1 LPDNDQAGRLH
12 LDAVGVSLSEVGA
25 SVRVLDLPGLPPKG
39 DVIDWANAGGTAE
52 QLHALIENEAR
63 SLEPSE
69 CERVNAEAAKAE
81 TFLIRASEITPEPI
95 SWLWKYWLA
104 RGKLHIIAGAPGGG
118 KTTIY
123 LSFAAIISSGGT
135 WPDGTRAQA
144 GNVLIWT
151 SEDGCADTIIP
162 RLMRM
167 DADLDRIF
175 IVRSHREANGKTR
188 TFNPSTDMESL
199 REKAATISGGVD
211 FVFLDPVVSA
221 VPVTRNSDKNAETR
235 AGLTPFV
242 EFIEALNAAGGGV
255 THVSKGTAGKDP
267 LERVTGTLAYG
278 AVPRIVLLTSVN
290 KAEGDGEPERIM
302 VRVKN
307 NIGPCDG
314 GFGFHI
320 DMAPL
325 LERPDVEA
333 TRIVWEL
340 PLEGTAIELMNAAE
354 GETAKVSKLDE
365 AKRFLRAA
373 LAKGERPVKEL
384 QTEAESQN
392 ISWRTIKRGSEDG
405 KIGKRKDGFAG
416 WFWWLS

>member
-1 LPDNDQAGRLH
+1 MKTAAYVPPEGAKTAAIDDGQGPAAGLN
-12 LDAVGVSLSEVGA
+12 G
-25 SVRVLDLPGLPPKG
+25 
-39 DVIDWANAGGTAE
+39 
-52 QLHALIENEAR
+52 AR
-63 SLEPSE
+63 S
-69 CERVNAEAAKAE
+69 NGE
-81 TFLIRASEITPEPI
+81 TFLIKASEIAPEPI
-95 SWLWKYWLA
+95 AWLWKYWLA

-123 LSFAAIISSGGT
+123 LSFAAIISSGAK
-135 WPDGTRAQA
+135 WPDGTRAA
-144 GNVLIWT
+144 VGNVLIWT
-151 SEDGCADTIIP
+151 SEDGHADTIIP

-167 DADLDRIF
+167 GADLDRIF
-175 IVRSHREANGKTR
+175 IVRSQREANGKTR
-188 TFNPSTDMESL
+188 AFNPSTDMESL

-242 EFIEALNAAGGGV
+242 DFVVELNAAGGGV
-255 THVSKGTAGKDP
+255 THVSKGTSGKDP

-307 NIGPCDG
+307 NIGPNDG

-320 DMAPL
+320 DTAPL
-325 LERPDVEA
+325 IERPDIEA
-333 TRIVWEL
+333 TRIVWES
-340 PLEGTAIELMNAAE
+340 PLEGSALELLNDAE
-354 GETAKVSKLDE
+354 GETGKVSKLDE

-373 LAKGERPVKEL
+373 LSKGERPA
-384 QTEAESQN
+384 TEIKAAAAAEN
-392 ISWRTIKRGSEDG
+392 ITGGTLKRASEGGEIIKQ
-405 KIGKRKDGFAG
+405 KDGHGG
-416 WFWWLS
+416 WNWSLS